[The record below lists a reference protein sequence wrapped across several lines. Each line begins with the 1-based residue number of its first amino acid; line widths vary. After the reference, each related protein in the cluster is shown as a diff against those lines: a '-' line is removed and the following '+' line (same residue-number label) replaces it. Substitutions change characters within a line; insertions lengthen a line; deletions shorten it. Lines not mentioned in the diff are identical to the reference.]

1 MGAIAMIVD
10 KSGNNA
16 VPTVIA
22 MLRELAHRG
31 TDAYGVS
38 FRTGVKIAES
48 LQELDDANLKSN
60 IAIGYNLSR
69 SSDGDIPQ
77 PILAK
82 DCALVFDG
90 RIFPSSEKPGVEELA
105 SRLKDDLIENARRVL
120 NEFDGAYA
128 FAISHSDRIIAAR
141 DMHGLVPMYYGE
153 NRRTCGVASE
163 RKALWAL
170 GMRNVK
176 SFPPGNVAAINKRG
190 FAFERV
196 ATIEQPQTKSIDM
209 EVAIN
214 HLRELLL
221 ESTID
226 RVGDSEKVAVAFS
239 GGLDSSVIAALAKVS
254 GVDVRL
260 ISVGLENQSELQH
273 AEKASRALEL
283 PIQVQ
288 THDLGSVKEV
298 VSKALWLIEDPN
310 LMKVGIAIP
319 FFWTAEIAHRIGC
332 RVLLA
337 GQGSDE
343 LFGGYQRYLRELQR
357 KGPEALREI
366 LFQDV
371 VSSYKTNFQRD
382 YPICAYHKVE
392 LRLPFIDR
400 EVMSFALGLPLELK
414 IESTDDLLR
423 KRILRRVA
431 ANLKIP
437 DFIADR
443 PKKAIQYATGTD
455 KALRKI
461 ARSEGLTVR
470 DYLNKLSSKMY
481 PELEASP

>member
-1 MGAIAMIVD
+1 
-10 KSGNNA
+10 
-16 VPTVIA
+16 
-22 MLRELAHRG
+22 
-31 TDAYGVS
+31 
-38 FRTGVKIAES
+38 
-48 LQELDDANLKSN
+48 
-60 IAIGYNLSR
+60 
-69 SSDGDIPQ
+69 
-77 PILAK
+77 
-82 DCALVFDG
+82 
-90 RIFPSSEKPGVEELA
+90 
-105 SRLKDDLIENARRVL
+105 
-120 NEFDGAYA
+120 
-128 FAISHSDRIIAAR
+128 
-141 DMHGLVPMYYGE
+141 
-153 NRRTCGVASE
+153 
-163 RKALWAL
+163 
-170 GMRNVK
+170 
-176 SFPPGNVAAINKRG
+176 
-190 FAFERV
+190 
-196 ATIEQPQTKSIDM
+196 
-209 EVAIN
+209 
-214 HLRELLL
+214 
-221 ESTID
+221 
-226 RVGDSEKVAVAFS
+226 EKVAVAFS

-254 GVDVRL
+254 GADVHL

-288 THDLGSVKEV
+288 TYDLGNVKEV

-310 LMKVGIAIP
+310 IMKVGIAIP

-343 LFGGYQRYLRELQR
+343 LFGGYQRYLRELHR